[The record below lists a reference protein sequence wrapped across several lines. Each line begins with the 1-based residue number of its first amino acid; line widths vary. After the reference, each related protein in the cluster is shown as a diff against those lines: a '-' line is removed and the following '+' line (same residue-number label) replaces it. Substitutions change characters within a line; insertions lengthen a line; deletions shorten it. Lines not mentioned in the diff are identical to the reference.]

1 MTPARKLN
9 PERASKEAALA
20 AAAQAVAAGQD
31 HLLYLDECNLHLL
44 PTIRAMWMKGPRL
57 RVPTPGTNAKH
68 VGAAL
73 VADRCQEELHRE
85 SGIPGGLA
93 HTQ

>member
-1 MTPARKLN
+1 
-9 PERASKEAALA
+9 
-20 AAAQAVAAGQD
+20 
-31 HLLYLDECNLHLL
+31 
-44 PTIRAMWMKGPRL
+44 MWMKGPRL